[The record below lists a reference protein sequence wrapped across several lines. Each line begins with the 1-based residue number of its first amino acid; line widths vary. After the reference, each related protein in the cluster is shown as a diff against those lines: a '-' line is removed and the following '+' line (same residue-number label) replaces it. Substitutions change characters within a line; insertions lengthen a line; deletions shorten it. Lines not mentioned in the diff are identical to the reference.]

1 MVLSDTIYR
10 RGYIYCTSLHFW
22 ADHEFDSSRILPL
35 TEYAVSLNYFMLKES
50 NIAE

>member
-1 MVLSDTIYR
+1 MVLNDTICR

-22 ADHEFDSSRILPL
+22 ADHEFDSSRSLPL
-35 TEYAVSLNYFMLKES
+35 TEYAVSLNDFMLKES

>member
-1 MVLSDTIYR
+1 MTQYVVEAIYTAHL
-10 RGYIYCTSLHFW
+10 YIFW